1 MFSKNKE
8 IKEIISTSLI
18 NRVLIYD
25 FEHLTSDQ
33 IDALAKKA
41 DLSRITD
48 DLLPYCE
55 YLYPIIDWT
64 KFEKFKLIRM
74 IARNSKIIK
83 FVDVTKFNFTL
94 RDILPCVKIN
104 PLLIHEFNV
113 DLNNLNKTDA
123 LELLKT
129 GKSYFI
135 ENVSFNDEEF
145 TATESFFIV
154 KNFDFNPTLMSKFK
168 INEKNI
174 NPQYLREIIIKTG
187 TEFIEDFNLN
197 VLEPVDWI
205 AILRN
210 DKMMI
215 KYCNPEIFKRGDIF
229 FLIEFLM
236 MFPEYKEW
244 INEENKDKITCLGW
258 EKLLIKFGEEITDIC
273 DFSILTEVSWSRIK
287 NERPGLMVY
296 KL

>member
-8 IKEIISTSLI
+8 IKQIIGTSLI

-25 FEHLTSDQ
+25 FDNLTSEQVDV
-33 IDALAKKA
+33 LAKKA
-41 DLSRITD
+41 DLSKITD
-48 DLLPYCE
+48 TILPYCE
-55 YLYPIIDWT
+55 YLHPILDWS
-64 KFEKFKLIRM
+64 KFDKFKLIRM
-74 IARNSKIIK
+74 IARNNKIIK
-83 FVDVTKFNFTL
+83 YVDVTKFDFTL

-104 PLLIHEFNV
+104 PELIHEFKV
-113 DLNNLNKTDA
+113 DLNSLNKVDA

-129 GKSYFI
+129 GKDYFI
-135 ENVSFNDEEF
+135 ENVSFNTDEF

-154 KNFDFNPTLMSKFK
+154 KNFDFNPILMSKFK
-168 INEKNI
+168 ISEQNI

-187 TEFIEDFNLN
+187 TEFIDDFNLDT
-197 VLEPVDWI
+197 LEPVDWI
-205 AILRN
+205 AILKN
-210 DKMMI
+210 DKLMI
-215 KYCNPEIFKRGDIF
+215 KYCKPEIFKRGDIF

-236 MFPEYKEW
+236 MFPEYIEW

-258 EKLLIKFGEEITDIC
+258 EKLLVKFGDEMADMC
-273 DFSILTEVSWSRIK
+273 DFSIITEVSWSRLK